1 MSNAKVI
8 EVSVS
13 DDDHTHLR
21 NLYAVRF
28 RGREHSSVSF
38 ETFVGQVLALGLD
51 EVYRRV
57 FGKEQGE

>member
-1 MSNAKVI
+1 MSKAQVLEV
-8 EVSVS
+8 EVS
-13 DDDHTHLR
+13 DNDYTQLR

-57 FGKEQGE
+57 LDKEQGE